1 MITSFNGGDAAR
13 CGLDRRS
20 IRRAEDG
27 PALAG
32 PQHSGGRPKPGFLPR
47 EEGEGTE
54 PGKKV
59 GDAVAGPADPARPA
73 EREVRSGRQSKCRS
87 EEHTSE
93 LQSLMRTPYAVFCLK
108 YTYKNHILNP

>member
-27 PALAG
+27 PAPAG

-73 EREVRSGRQSKCRS
+73 AREVGSGWQSKCGRS
-87 EEHTSE
+87 GTVRIERKSV
-93 LQSLMRTPYAVFCLK
+93 M
-108 YTYKNHILNP
+108 

>member
-27 PALAG
+27 PVPAG

-47 EEGEGTE
+47 EEGEGTA

-59 GDAVAGPADPARPA
+59 GDAVAGTADPDRTAARA
-73 EREVRSGRQSKCRS
+73 VRYGTPSNSGRAGTEQEQHDKRHPATRS
-87 EEHTSE
+87 S
-93 LQSLMRTPYAVFCLK
+93 RT
-108 YTYKNHILNP
+108 

>member
-27 PALAG
+27 PAPAG

-59 GDAVAGPADPARPA
+59 GDAVAGPADPARTA
-73 EREVRSGRQSKCRS
+73 EREVRSGRQSKCGRS
-87 EEHTSE
+87 GTVRMKIGRASSRERGG
-93 LQSLMRTPYAVFCLK
+93 QDV
-108 YTYKNHILNP
+108 